1 MIAAFP
7 ETGKTGRQLK
17 SAVVLQCPIADSDH
31 IVHDSF
37 GSLLTPAVHNDKFKI
52 VRPVRQGNMLPTGG
66 GWDID
71 IRIERKM

>member
-17 SAVVLQCPIADSDH
+17 SALVLQCPIADSDH

-37 GSLLTPAVHNDKFKI
+37 GSLLTPAVRNDKFK
-52 VRPVRQGNMLPTGG
+52 VVRQGNMLPSGG
-66 GWDID
+66 GWDMD
-71 IRIERKM
+71 SRIERKM